1 MLKRLFDICASLSG
15 LIVLSPIL
23 LLTAIFIKLDSKGPI
38 FFRQERVGLHGKK
51 FRIHKFRSMY
61 INSGL
66 ELTSGEDKRITK
78 VGKII
83 RKLHLDEVIQLIDV
97 LQGNMSIVG
106 PRPEVPKYIKYYP
119 EKWKKVLSVRPGITG
134 YGVIKTARF
143 EYETLAK
150 TKNIEDTYIKKVLPK
165 KLDCEVYYA
174 TNHNLWLDLKIIFK
188 TILNNY

>member
-1 MLKRLFDICASLSG
+1 MLKRLFDIFASLCG
-15 LIVLSPIL
+15 LLVLSPIL
-23 LLTAIFIKLDSKGPI
+23 ILTAIFIKLDSKGPV
-38 FFRQERVGLHGKK
+38 FFRQERVGLNGKK

-78 VGKII
+78 VGKVI

-119 EKWKKVLSVRPGITG
+119 EKWEKVLSVRPGITG

-143 EYETLAK
+143 EYKTLAK
-150 TKNIEDTYIKKVLPK
+150 AKNIEDAYIKKVLPK
-165 KLDCEVYYA
+165 KLDCEIYYA
-174 TNHNLWLDLKIIFK
+174 TNHNLWLDSKIILF
-188 TILNNY
+188 TALNQY